1 MKLLFVCAGN
11 ICRSPMAEALFRR
24 HAAGRPALV
33 DIDVGSAG
41 VVATPGCA
49 PTPQA
54 CAVMREEFG
63 IDLAGHR
70 AAAFDPDTDADIVL
84 ALDRWVQDRVEGT
97 PFAGRVIL
105 MGDFAGSPGEEV
117 DDPYGGTDEEY
128 RLTARQVDRLV
139 RAIVERLDGDGGTGV
154 RG

>member
-24 HAAGRPALV
+24 HAAGRPALA
-33 DIDVGSAG
+33 DVEVASAG
-41 VVATPGCA
+41 VVATPGLE

-54 CAVMREEFG
+54 RAVMIEEFG

-70 AAAFDPDTDADIVL
+70 AMPFDPDTDADLVL
-84 ALDRWVQDRVEGT
+84 ALDRWVQDRVERT
-97 PFAGRVIL
+97 AFAGRVL
-105 MGDFAGSPGEEV
+105 LLGDFAGSPGEEV
-117 DDPYGGTDEEY
+117 EDPYGGTDEEY

-139 RAIVERLDGDGGTGV
+139 RAIVDRLDGAAGAGA
-154 RG
+154 